1 MQLILLRHGIA
12 EDRRPDLDD
21 ADRKLT
27 PIGIERTRE
36 AVQGLARYLGPIDKV
51 LTSRKRRAKETA
63 DLLCEAIDLAPELCE
78 PLAEGTI
85 DQVLHLLATRQEDV
99 LVLVGHEPQLSM
111 LAERLCGAGH
121 LSFIELKKAGAVVLR
136 MHAMNPA
143 APSAVLEALL
153 PPRVLRGIAH
163 HTDQ

>member
-1 MQLILLRHGIA
+1 MRLILLRHGIA

-27 PIGIERTRE
+27 PTGIERTRE
-36 AVQGLARYLGPIDKV
+36 AVQGLARYLGLIDKV

-63 DLLCEAIDLAPELCE
+63 DLLCKAIDQQPEFCE

-85 DQVLHLLATRQEDV
+85 DQVLQVLAGREEDV

-111 LAERLCGAGH
+111 LAERLCGAEH
-121 LSFIELKKAGAVVLR
+121 VSFINLKKAGAVVLR
-136 MHAMNPA
+136 VNSLNPQ
-143 APSAVLEALL
+143 APSAVLDALL
-153 PPRVLRGIAH
+153 PPKVLRGF
-163 HTDQ
+163 Q